1 MRNRHGAGRATC
13 RWRAG
18 GRGSGGTAV
27 AARGT
32 QVLVAAGAACA
43 AALNRE
49 GSAGDTAAASRT
61 QADAAAALEMRYCYW
76 GR

>member
-1 MRNRHGAGRATC
+1 M
-13 RWRAG
+13 
-18 GRGSGGTAV
+18 
-27 AARGT
+27 
-32 QVLVAAGAACA
+32 LVAAGAAFA

-61 QADAAAALEMRYCYW
+61 QADAAAALVMRYCYW